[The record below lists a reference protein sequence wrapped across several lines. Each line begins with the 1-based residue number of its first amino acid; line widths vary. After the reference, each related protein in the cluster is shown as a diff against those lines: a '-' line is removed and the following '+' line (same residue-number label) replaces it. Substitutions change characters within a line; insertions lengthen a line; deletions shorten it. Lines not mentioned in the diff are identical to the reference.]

1 MAPFFLVLLVGFPSC
16 CPLRWGDGEGR
27 RTNERR
33 KGAKERPWAFF
44 FTRVCVVS
52 VEKHGNVNGGK
63 GRGKTRPSKRRSALR
78 ANGPDEGKFGT
89 TQSTS
94 RQNERK
100 KKRMNQAKNKK
111 RTQDEK
117 RRKRA

>member
-1 MAPFFLVLLVGFPSC
+1 MAPFLSCLFVGFPFLLVCRVSFLL
-16 CPLRWGDGEGR
+16 PPAMGGWGGEESER
-27 RTNERR
+27 EKERR
-33 KGAKERPWAFF
+33 KREALGLFF
-44 FTRVCVVS
+44 YPRVCVVS

-111 RTQDEK
+111 RT
-117 RRKRA
+117 